1 MIGTKIYKEYIEN
14 PDGGLGFWDYDEEL
28 YFKCSCWCNENGNAT
43 IEDKGEYYEVVAI
56 PAPSLDELKTAK
68 LKEVDSWTA
77 SKITNGFTSTC
88 SGETAKYDSDLDT
101 QITMQ
106 GIALNVNTE
115 RFSTDYPH
123 GCPVRGY
130 LEGETEK
137 TVQYLNAKGVLKFCA
152 DLSEHIG
159 KCKLDGWTM
168 QNAVNEATTKE
179 ELDAIILD

>member
-1 MIGTKIYKEYIEN
+1 MNIGYKLYEN
-14 PDGGLGFWDYDEEL
+14 LRDTQPEEFERLQLKMALTCEANGWCMEDGYDEDGKRYLIINPPVE
-28 YFKCSCWCNENGNAT
+28 
-43 IEDKGEYYEVVAI
+43 
-56 PAPSLDELKTAK
+56 PSLEELKTAK
-68 LKEVDSWTA
+68 FKEVNEWTER
-77 SKITNGFTSTC
+77 KIISGFVSTC
-88 SGETAKYDSDLDT
+88 SGESVIYDSDLDT

-115 RFSTDYPH
+115 RFTTNYPH

-137 TVQYLNAKGVLKFCA
+137 TVQYLNAEGVLKFCA

-168 QNAVNEATTKE
+168 QNAVLEATTKE
-179 ELDAIILD
+179 ELDTIIFD